1 MEENAVSRCPRA
13 AGGLMLVL
21 AGTLLSGAGGVL
33 YRWGLPLAAGLAAA
47 PGGILLAAGLYRAG
61 ADEPGFYHALAYQAV
76 SLAVNQSRGYFG
88 YQFYAAGLL
97 LYGAAMLLSLRALN
111 LACAAAARLLPAAGR
126 EDLAALG
133 RIVRKT
139 NVICYAAALADLLL
153 TPLLGMGLL
162 LAAQLICIPLS
173 ILCLAFLFLAAR
185 ALRGNL
191 PPYNMK

>member
-1 MEENAVSRCPRA
+1 MPASTSV
-13 AGGLMLVL
+13 
-21 AGTLLSGAGGVL
+21 
-33 YRWGLPLAAGLAAA
+33 
-47 PGGILLAAGLYRAG
+47 ILLAVGLYRAG

-88 YQFYAAGLL
+88 YPFYAAGLL
-97 LYGAAMLLSLRALN
+97 LYGAATLLSLRALN

-153 TPLLGMGLL
+153 TDRK
-162 LAAQLICIPLS
+162 S
-173 ILCLAFLFLAAR
+173 VV
-185 ALRGNL
+185 
-191 PPYNMK
+191 

>member
-33 YRWGLPLAAGLAAA
+33 YRWGLPLAAG
-47 PGGILLAAGLYRAG
+47 LAAGLYRAG

-185 ALRGNL
+185 ALRGQS
-191 PPYNMK
+191 PTI